1 MSIKTFCLKSTS
13 IKIFYNQSYLF
24 ESFQYFYQFYPK
36 LHVNLLANA
45 AYVQPEKIFRRVPIV
60 VGKLADQ

>member
-13 IKIFYNQSYLF
+13 IKKFYNQSYLF
-24 ESFQYFYQFYPK
+24 ESFQYYYQFYPK
-36 LHVNLLANA
+36 PHVNLLANA
-45 AYVQPEKIFRRVPIV
+45 AYVPEKIFRRVPIV